1 MARYVN
7 TLLPSFL
14 LKTGFSLLLASMLV
28 QQPLLAQSRL
38 YSHEFDLNAVTLL
51 DGPFKKAMLLNDSVL
66 LAYDVDR
73 LLQPYQKQAGIKQT
87 GKPFV
92 NWSGEIGNGL
102 DGHVGGHYL
111 TALSM
116 AYAASNDQALKAT
129 LKARMDYM
137 LAELK
142 LCQDAVK
149 DTNNLMY
156 GYVGGVPSSTQVWT
170 ALYAKNMTYYNNSWV
185 PWYNLHKTYAGL
197 RDAWLYTGDET
208 ARAMFLKLCDW
219 GVRITAPLSDAQ
231 MQTMLDKEYG
241 GMNEVYADAFQM
253 TGNAAYLTAAK
264 RFSHKV
270 LYDNMRLNSASY
282 LDGKHANTQIPK
294 VIGFERVAQL
304 DPTATI
310 YHTASVNFWK
320 NVVEKR
326 TLALGGNSVS
336 EHFLSAANCV
346 KYTTE
351 REGPESCNTYNML
364 KLTENLFAV
373 KQEASYA
380 DYYERA
386 LFNHI
391 LSTQHPE
398 HGGYVYFT
406 SARPQHYRVYS
417 QVNQAM
423 WCCVGSG
430 MENHGK
436 YGQFIYSRH
445 NTDSL
450 FVNLFVASELNWSEK
465 QVVVRQ
471 DTRFPYEQGTTLTL
485 ARPTNVTDSFTLLV
499 RHPKWVAATAFVVR
513 VNGTPLEL
521 TSTPGSYVA
530 IRRPWANGDV
540 IRVELPM
547 RVACEPMPNYTT
559 YVALTYGPILLG
571 AKTGT
576 NNLVGLLAGEGRME
590 HVATGP
596 YQTLTSAPILI
607 GDRASLP
614 DSVELVDADSLHFR
628 IKGYFNNPRF
638 ANLRLQ
644 PFASIHDSRYMMYWW
659 QLTKA
664 QYESVRA
671 TVEKEEE
678 RLLELDNRTID
689 QVKPGEQQ
697 SESDHFM
704 QGESTNNG
712 LYNGS
717 FYRDATD
724 GGWFGYRLLTKGY
737 TDSVSLMVRYY
748 GKETGLRSFNIIVDG
763 VTLTKVNLAN
773 KWKTEGFINVEYP
786 LPASWL
792 SGKDTISVVFEALPG
807 QIAGGVYGVRLLN
820 GRRVDPL
827 VTYRFTAS
835 DWGVCDAGRAPLSA
849 FSYDNANNTFT
860 ITKSGNNNICFMM
873 NAAKNNVY
881 SVSSDKTLFLI
892 KGKNLRTTAG
902 SSYIWWFNGFNNS
915 GSTAPNYT
923 VTGTSST
930 YLLWQ
935 VPGTVTLATNMD
947 YTQPFIKVTNNG
959 TSFINAIGLTS
970 SATNYASTIED
981 INFYSD
987 EESAA
992 LYPEVAA
999 TLGITGSPVVR
1010 IQPDGLNVCSLG
1022 GGGLQ
1027 LSASRA
1033 TEVSLHDM
1041 TGRLL
1046 KVLKL
1051 TAGEELVLALKSGL
1065 YLVNG
1070 QKVMVN

>member
-1 MARYVN
+1 MAMTHCFNNPLHSMV
-7 TLLPSFL
+7 TLLACVCLSVL
-14 LKTGFSLLLASMLV
+14 
-28 QQPLLAQSRL
+28 QPLSAQSRL
-38 YSHEFDLNAVTLL
+38 YPHEFDLDAVTLL

-73 LLQPYQKQAGIKQT
+73 LLQPYQKQAGIRQT

-116 AYAASNDQALKAT
+116 AYAASRDQALKAS
-129 LKARMDYM
+129 LKARLDYM

-197 RDAWLYTGDET
+197 RDAWLYAGDET
-208 ARAMFLKLCDW
+208 AKTMFLKLCDW
-219 GVRITAPLSDAQ
+219 GVRITSPLSDAQ
-231 MQTMLDKEYG
+231 MQLMLDKEYG
-241 GMNEVYADAFQM
+241 GMNEVYADAYQM
-253 TGNAAYLTAAK
+253 TGNPTYLTAAK

-270 LYDNMRLNSASY
+270 LYDNMRLNSSVY

-304 DPTATI
+304 DPSATT
-310 YHTASVNFWK
+310 YHTASLNFWK
-320 NVVEKR
+320 NVVDKR

-373 KQEASYA
+373 NQDAMYA

-445 NTDSL
+445 ENDSL
-450 FVNLFVASELNWSEK
+450 FVNLFVASELNWTEQ

-471 DTRFPYEQGTTLTL
+471 ETRFPYEQGTTLTL
-485 ARPTNVTDSFTLLV
+485 TRPITVTDSFTLLL
-499 RHPKWVAATAFVVR
+499 RHPKWVAASGFVIR
-513 VNGTPLEL
+513 VNGTPVESA
-521 TSTPGSYVA
+521 STPGSYVA
-530 IRRPWANGDV
+530 LRRPWASGDV
-540 IRVELPM
+540 IQVELPM
-547 RVACEPMPNYTT
+547 RVACEAMPNYTT
-559 YVALTYGPILLG
+559 YVALTYGPVLLG

-576 NNLVGLLAGEGRME
+576 DNLVGLLAGEGRME

-596 YQTLTSAPILI
+596 YKTLTSAPILI

-628 IKGYFNNPRF
+628 IKGYFNSPRY
-638 ANLRLQ
+638 NDLRLQ
-644 PFASIHDSRYMMYWW
+644 PFATIHDSRYMMYWW

-671 TVEKEEE
+671 TVEKEEAL
-678 RLLELDNRTID
+678 LLELDNRTID

-712 LYNGS
+712 VFSGS

-724 GGWFGYRLLTKGY
+724 GGWFGYRMLTKGF

-748 GKETGLRSFNIIVDG
+748 GKETGLRTFQILIDG
-763 VTLTKVNLAN
+763 DTLTRVNLTN
-773 KWKTEGFINVEYP
+773 KWKTEGIISVEYP
-786 LPASWL
+786 LPAAWL
-792 SGKDTISVVFEALPG
+792 AGKDTISVVFDALPG
-807 QIAGGVYGVRLLN
+807 HVAGGVFGLRLLN
-820 GRRVDPL
+820 GRRVEPL
-827 VTYRFTAS
+827 VTYRFTAA
-835 DWGVCDAGRAPLSA
+835 DWGVCDAGRAPASS
-849 FSYDNANNTFT
+849 FSYDNVNNTFT
-860 ITKSGNNNICFMM
+860 ITRSGTNNICFMM
-873 NAAKNNVY
+873 NAARNNAY
-881 SVSSDKTLFLI
+881 SVSSDKTFFLI

-902 SSYIWWFNGFNNS
+902 SSYIWWFNGFNNG
-915 GSTAPNYT
+915 GSTAPTYT
-923 VTGTSST
+923 VTGTASN

-935 VPGTVTLATNMD
+935 VPGTANLATNMD

-970 SATNYASTIED
+970 SAADYKSTIED
-981 INFYSD
+981 INFYSAED
-987 EESAA
+987 AA
-992 LYPEVAA
+992 AIYPEVAA
-999 TLGITGSPVVR
+999 TLGITGMTALKPRVGDIHVNALDGGRLQVVSERGADVPVFDVAGRLVRMLHLAAGEVHSLNVRPGVYLIAGEKVVVR
-1010 IQPDGLNVCSLG
+1010 
-1022 GGGLQ
+1022 
-1027 LSASRA
+1027 
-1033 TEVSLHDM
+1033 
-1041 TGRLL
+1041 
-1046 KVLKL
+1046 
-1051 TAGEELVLALKSGL
+1051 
-1065 YLVNG
+1065 
-1070 QKVMVN
+1070 